1 MLVMLTP
8 SLACA
13 MPICADS
20 PKTPQPGHSPCVEH
34 YASPEDTQKSGDSS
48 DKVNLLIDC
57 MGVDL
62 QTADDQAD
70 IKKYDV
76 TDIVAYVSA
85 DESLASQPDFINS
98 KIRGPPPDW
107 LARSET
113 HPPIILTTQ
122 RFRI

>member
-1 MLVMLTP
+1 MLIMLTP

-20 PKTPQPGHSPCVEH
+20 KKKTTQNEHTPCAEHHS
-34 YASPEDTQKSGDSS
+34 SPETDKSSN
-48 DKVNLLIDC
+48 KVDLLIDC

-62 QTADDQAD
+62 QTADSHAD
-70 IKKYDV
+70 LK
-76 TDIVAYVSA
+76 
-85 DESLASQPDFINS
+85 QPDFKSDVIVYATADDIFLSPPDYIGS

-107 LARSET
+107 LARSQT
-113 HPPIILTTQ
+113 HPPLILTTH